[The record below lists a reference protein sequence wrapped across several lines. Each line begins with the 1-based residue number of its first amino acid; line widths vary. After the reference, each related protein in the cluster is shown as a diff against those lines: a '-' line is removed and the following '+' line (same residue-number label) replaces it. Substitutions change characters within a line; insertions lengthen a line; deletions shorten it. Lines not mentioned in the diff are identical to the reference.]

1 MQKPRTSGKA
11 ICATPQGRKTRL
23 EGLTGQTTQR
33 LSGTFTTLG
42 SLGASWGVRC
52 TGEAGSCPL
61 TAWPGRW
68 RCNHGHS
75 AGDRVS
81 TEARRQPENRTKEKH
96 SKWRRK
102 VLGGI
107 MGEHRVW
114 NPRILRLQGLPI
126 NSSRALGT
134 LNAIG
139 TSGQSLGIF
148 EV

>member
-1 MQKPRTSGKA
+1 
-11 ICATPQGRKTRL
+11 
-23 EGLTGQTTQR
+23 
-33 LSGTFTTLG
+33 
-42 SLGASWGVRC
+42 
-52 TGEAGSCPL
+52 
-61 TAWPGRW
+61 
-68 RCNHGHS
+68 
-75 AGDRVS
+75 
-81 TEARRQPENRTKEKH
+81 
-96 SKWRRK
+96 
-102 VLGGI
+102 